1 MILDPDVRLRLGTRR
16 SPLALAQSGQVARAL
31 EAALPGLEVEL
42 VPIETAGDRTAGD
55 LAKFGG
61 KGLFTAELEQG
72 LLAGSLDFAVH
83 SLKDLPVALPEGL
96 AIAAYPKRA
105 DGRDAMISELSA
117 DLAGLPEGA
126 ELLTGSLRRRAQILA
141 LRPDLRVEPIRGN
154 VDTRIRKWRERGAA
168 GVILAASGLARLA
181 VDRPELSELPIH
193 LLSAVEMV
201 PAPGQG
207 ILALEVRAGSAAH
220 EICARLDH
228 AASRRE
234 ALAERAVVAAFGGD
248 CTLPLAAFAQSVDG
262 AASGDGTL
270 RLAVFLGTPDGR
282 RTVRREA
289 TGTDSQSLATACVEA
304 LRAAGADEILAAI
317 RSAGTE

>member
-1 MILDPDVRLRLGTRR
+1 MSLDSDLRLRLGTRL
-16 SPLALAQSGQVARAL
+16 SPLALAQSSQVGRSL
-31 EAALPGLEVEL
+31 EAALPGLEIEM
-42 VPIETAGDRTAGD
+42 VPIMTAGDRATGD
-55 LAKFGG
+55 LAKLGG

-96 AIAAYPKRA
+96 AIAAYPERA
-105 DGRDAMISELSA
+105 DGRDAMISELSV

-154 VDTRIRKWRERGAA
+154 IDTRIRKWRERGAA
-168 GVILAASGLARLA
+168 GVILAASGLARLTI
-181 VDRPELSELPIH
+181 DWPELAELPIH
-193 LLSAVEMV
+193 LLSATEMV

-220 EICARLDH
+220 QICALLDH
-228 AASRRE
+228 LGSRRE
-234 ALAERAVVAAFGGD
+234 AEAERAVVAAFGGD
-248 CTLPLAAFAQSVDG
+248 CTLPLAAYAQSSG
-262 AASGDGTL
+262 TAAGLHLSL
-270 RLAVFLGTPDGR
+270 FLGTPDGL
-282 RTVRREA
+282 RTLRHEA
-289 TGTDSQSLATACVEA
+289 TGEDPQALAAACVES

-317 RSAGTE
+317 RGAEQ